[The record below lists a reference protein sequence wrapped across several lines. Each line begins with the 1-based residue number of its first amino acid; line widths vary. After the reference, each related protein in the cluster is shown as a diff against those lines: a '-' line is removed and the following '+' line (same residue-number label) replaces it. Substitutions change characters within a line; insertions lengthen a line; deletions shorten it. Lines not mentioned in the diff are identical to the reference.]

1 MLMINDEI
9 FTLTMSQIRFRL
21 LLQHLSFDDSNRDS
35 ERKKYDKLA
44 PIRKVFQNFVDN
56 KKKLKYKS

>member
-21 LLQHLSFDDSNRDS
+21 LLQHLNFDDSNRDS

>member
-35 ERKKYDKLA
+35 ERKKYDKIA